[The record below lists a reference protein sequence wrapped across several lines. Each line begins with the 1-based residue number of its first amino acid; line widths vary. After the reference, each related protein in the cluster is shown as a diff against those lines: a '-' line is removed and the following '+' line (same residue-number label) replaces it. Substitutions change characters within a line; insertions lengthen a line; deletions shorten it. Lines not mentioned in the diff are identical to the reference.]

1 MSSKLAASAQSIAKA
16 NGPNLGDK
24 YQAFARFLIVGA
36 GVFVVDATL
45 FYLLFHLFGLGLMQA
60 RSLAFATAVIVSW
73 FINRNWTFNRRQ
85 HRPKVKQ
92 LSASILVACTAAIA
106 NLSVFYLLNFLFK
119 PLLFSQS
126 LLVSLSFALGVLA
139 GLGVNWL
146 GANYWTFSAKVT
158 G

>member
-1 MSSKLAASAQSIAKA
+1 MSSQLAASAKSAEKVK
-16 NGPNLGDK
+16 GLKLGEQ

-36 GVFVVDATL
+36 GVFVVDAAL
-45 FYLLFHLFGLGLMQA
+45 FYLLFNLVGLGLMPA
-60 RSLAFATAVIVSW
+60 RSLAFATAVVVSW

-85 HRPKVKQ
+85 HRAKVKQ
-92 LSASILVACTAAIA
+92 LSASILVACIAAVA
-106 NLSVFYLLNFLFK
+106 NLSVFYLLNS
-119 PLLFSQS
+119 LLKSLLTSQS

-146 GANYWTFSAKVT
+146 GANYWTFSARVT